1 MTDLFYFIEYLF
13 VEIIFIPL
21 DFLRFLELKNWL
33 LANSVNFFFI
43 IVISSALTYWTIQLL
58 GFSKRGEEDTDQ
70 SAHSFVRCSSRL
82 GRNEEYPKKDYTN
95 ADSKMK
101 GQGNI
106 GPSLNSICKVK
117 LSGKTLYSLG
127 YCK

>member
-1 MTDLFYFIEYLF
+1 VTDLFYFIEYLF

-43 IVISSALTYWTIQLL
+43 IVISSALTYWTIQLI

-70 SAHSFVRCSSRL
+70 SAHSFL
-82 GRNEEYPKKDYTN
+82 
-95 ADSKMK
+95 
-101 GQGNI
+101 
-106 GPSLNSICKVK
+106 
-117 LSGKTLYSLG
+117 
-127 YCK
+127 

>member
-13 VEIIFIPL
+13 VELLFIPL
-21 DFLRFLELKNWL
+21 DFLRFLELKSWL

-70 SAHSFVRCSSRL
+70 SAHSFL
-82 GRNEEYPKKDYTN
+82 
-95 ADSKMK
+95 
-101 GQGNI
+101 
-106 GPSLNSICKVK
+106 
-117 LSGKTLYSLG
+117 
-127 YCK
+127 

>member
-33 LANSVNFFFI
+33 LANSINFFFI

-70 SAHSFVRCSSRL
+70 SAHSFL
-82 GRNEEYPKKDYTN
+82 
-95 ADSKMK
+95 
-101 GQGNI
+101 
-106 GPSLNSICKVK
+106 
-117 LSGKTLYSLG
+117 
-127 YCK
+127 

>member
-1 MTDLFYFIEYLF
+1 VTDLFYFIEYLF

-70 SAHSFVRCSSRL
+70 SAHSFL
-82 GRNEEYPKKDYTN
+82 
-95 ADSKMK
+95 
-101 GQGNI
+101 
-106 GPSLNSICKVK
+106 
-117 LSGKTLYSLG
+117 
-127 YCK
+127 

>member
-43 IVISSALTYWTIQLL
+43 IVISSALTYWTIQLI

-70 SAHSFVRCSSRL
+70 SAHSFL
-82 GRNEEYPKKDYTN
+82 
-95 ADSKMK
+95 
-101 GQGNI
+101 
-106 GPSLNSICKVK
+106 
-117 LSGKTLYSLG
+117 
-127 YCK
+127 

>member
-70 SAHSFVRCSSRL
+70 SAHSFL
-82 GRNEEYPKKDYTN
+82 
-95 ADSKMK
+95 
-101 GQGNI
+101 
-106 GPSLNSICKVK
+106 
-117 LSGKTLYSLG
+117 
-127 YCK
+127 